1 MIVSITNPVI
11 ATWIFSSV
19 FFIALALSIR
29 PRIIAAWFPSSVSAE
44 LKGLAILMI
53 VLSHIG
59 YFLVSDTRFLWPLSI
74 AAGVGVNLFLF
85 LSGFG
90 LTVSQLQKDLS
101 IWQFYKRRLWKLF
114 VPFWLML
121 LTFLVLD
128 FFVLHLTY
136 PWSYIGRAVS
146 GIFNRAD
153 LYQDINSPLW
163 YLTFI
168 LGYYILFPL
177 VFSRRRA
184 WLSALLLYLA
194 GYLFVYFEPA
204 FFNNVFHLYKIH
216 IIAFPLGVLAAWG
229 LGRLPAAESL
239 SGWSRGR
246 TAILYYAALSA
257 CLAIFVYANIN
268 SGIGGSANFEQ
279 GMSLIAVLAIV
290 GVFILKKVEFRLL
303 YWFGI
308 YSYEIY
314 LWHWPILYRYDIFYR
329 FLPDTWGWLATIL
342 YLALFLGLGRLMSGA
357 VEYIS
362 WLWSAARQV
371 PAKK

>member
-1 MIVSITNPVI
+1 MIVSITNPVV
-11 ATWIFSSV
+11 ATGIFSAV
-19 FFIALALSIR
+19 LFIALALSIR
-29 PRIIAAWFPSSVSAE
+29 PRVITDWFPSAVSAE

-59 YFLVSDTRFLWPLSI
+59 YFLVNDTRFLWPLSI

-128 FFVLHLTY
+128 FFVLRLTY
-136 PWSYIGRAVS
+136 PWPYIGRAVS

-168 LGYYILFPL
+168 LGYYVLFPL

-184 WLSALLLYLA
+184 WFSALLLYLA
-194 GYLFVYFEPA
+194 GHLFVYFEPA

-229 LGRLPAAESL
+229 IGRLPAARIL

-246 TAILYYAALSA
+246 AAVLYYAALSV

-290 GVFILKKVEFRLL
+290 GVFILKKLEFRLL

-314 LWHWPILYRYDIFYR
+314 LWHWPLLYRYDIFYR

-342 YLALFLGLGRLMSGA
+342 YLALFLGLGQLMSGA
-357 VEYIS
+357 AERIS
-362 WLWSAARQV
+362 WLWSTARQM